1 LYLIAHPAVTA
12 GSSEFVDVLSEALKG
27 FRVSG
32 SIFID
37 ADLRAP
43 WAIVTPSSAEIASA
57 LGVESDRV
65 IPYHLVTEGSC
76 LATVEGQAPMQL
88 VAGDIALF
96 PHGHVHILASHEG
109 VAPAPLSGEFVERV
123 LARRTILPVRHGGTG
138 QLVKLLCGFFAI
150 DKWGGDHLVKG
161 LPAVLS
167 ARIGT
172 NGGHGLLAAVARHSI
187 EARVTGGP
195 GSDALSCK
203 LSEILFVDALRQF
216 VLNRDTALSGW
227 LAGLRDPAICRAL
240 ALVHARPK
248 DTWDLRSLASA
259 CAMSR
264 STFVARF
271 TEVVGSPPMKYVA
284 RWRLTLAAREL
295 SDADVTVKQVA
306 DRYGYGSEAAFTR
319 AFRSAFDMPPAT
331 FRRARGHVTINPPTH
346 Q

>member
-1 LYLIAHPAVTA
+1 M
-12 GSSEFVDVLSEALKG
+12 
-27 FRVSG
+27 R
-32 SIFID
+32 
-37 ADLRAP
+37 
-43 WAIVTPSSAEIASA
+43 
-57 LGVESDRV
+57 
-65 IPYHLVTEGSC
+65 
-76 LATVEGQAPMQL
+76 L

-109 VAPAPLSGEFVERV
+109 VAPAPMSREFVERV
-123 LARRTILPVRHGGTG
+123 LARRTILPIRHGGTG
-138 QLVKLLCGFFAI
+138 QPVKLLCGFFAI

-167 ARIGT
+167 ARIGSDS
-172 NGGHGLLAAVARHSI
+172 GRRLLAAVARHSI

-195 GSDALSCK
+195 GSDALVCK

-216 VLNRDTALSGW
+216 ILNSDAALSGW

-248 DTWDLRSLASA
+248 DAWDVRSLASA

-271 TEVVGSPPMKYVA
+271 TEVVGSPPMKYLT
-284 RWRLTLAAREL
+284 RWRLTLAARDL
-295 SDADVTVKQVA
+295 SDADITVMQVA

-319 AFRSAFDMPPAT
+319 AFRSAFDIPPAT
-331 FRRARGHVTINPPTH
+331 FRRARGHVTINPPTD

>member
-1 LYLIAHPAVTA
+1 LIVHPAVTA
-12 GSSEFVDVLSEALKG
+12 GSSEFVDVLSEALRA

-32 SIFID
+32 SMFID
-37 ADLRAP
+37 ADLKAP
-43 WAIVTPSSAEIASA
+43 WAIVTPSPAEIASA

-76 LATVEGQAPMQL
+76 LVTVEGQAPMRL
-88 VAGDIALF
+88 AAGDVALF
-96 PHGHVHILASHEG
+96 PHGHVHVLASHEG
-109 VAPAPLSGEFVERV
+109 IAPTPLSRAFVERV
-123 LARRTILPVRHGGTG
+123 LARRTILPIRHGGAG
-138 QLVKLLCGFFAI
+138 QAVKLLCGFFAI

-172 NGGHGLLAAVARHSI
+172 DGGRVLLTAVARYSI

-195 GSDALSCK
+195 GSDALVCK

-216 VLNRDTALSGW
+216 ILSSDAAEAGW

-240 ALVHARPK
+240 ALVHSRPK
-248 DTWDLRSLASA
+248 DAWDVRSLASA

-271 TEVVGSPPMKYVA
+271 TDVVGSPPMKYLS
-284 RWRLTLAAREL
+284 RWRLTLAARDL
-295 SDADVTVKQVA
+295 SHADVTVMQVA
-306 DRYGYGSEAAFTR
+306 GRYGYGSEAAFTR
-319 AFRSAFDMPPAT
+319 AFRCAFDIPPAT
-331 FRRARGHVTINPPTH
+331 FRRVRGRGTINSPTN

>member
-1 LYLIAHPAVTA
+1 LIAHPAVTA
-12 GSSEFVDVLSEALKG
+12 GSSEFVDVLSEALRG

-32 SIFID
+32 SMFID
-37 ADLRAP
+37 ADLKAP

-76 LATVEGQAPMQL
+76 LVTVEGQAPMRL

-96 PHGHVHILASHEG
+96 PHGHVHVLASDERI
-109 VAPAPLSGEFVERV
+109 APTPLSRAFVERV
-123 LARRTILPVRHGGTG
+123 LARRTILPIRHGGTG
-138 QLVKLLCGFFAI
+138 QPVKLLCGFFAI

-172 NGGHGLLAAVARHSI
+172 DGGRGLLAAVARHSI

-195 GSDALSCK
+195 GSDALVCK

-216 VLNRDTALSGW
+216 ILNSDAAVPGW

-248 DTWDLRSLASA
+248 DAWDVRSLASA

-271 TEVVGSPPMKYVA
+271 TEVLGSSPMKYLT
-284 RWRLTLAAREL
+284 RWRLTLAARDL
-295 SDADVTVKQVA
+295 SDADITVMQVA

-331 FRRARGHVTINPPTH
+331 FRRAKRHVTTSPSTGR
-346 Q
+346 

>member
-1 LYLIAHPAVTA
+1 LIAHPAVTG
-12 GSSEFVDVLSEALKG
+12 GSSEFVDVLSEALRA

-37 ADLRAP
+37 ADLKAP
-43 WAIVTPSSAEIASA
+43 WAIVTPSSTEIAGA

-65 IPYHLVTEGSC
+65 IPYHLATEGSC
-76 LATVEGQAPMQL
+76 LVTVEGQAAMRL
-88 VAGDIALF
+88 AAGDIALF
-96 PHGHVHILASHEG
+96 PHGHVHVLASHEG
-109 VAPAPLSGEFVERV
+109 IAPTLLSRAFVERV
-123 LARRTILPVRHGGTG
+123 LARHTILPIRHGGTG
-138 QLVKLLCGFFAI
+138 QAVKLLCGFFAI
-150 DKWGGDHLVKG
+150 DRWGGDHLVKG

-172 NGGHGLLAAVARHSI
+172 GGGRDLLAAVARRSI

-195 GSDALSCK
+195 GSDALVCK

-216 VLNRDTALSGW
+216 ILNSDAAAPSW
-227 LAGLRDPAICRAL
+227 LTGLRDPAICRAL

-248 DTWDLRSLASA
+248 DAWDVRSLASA

-271 TEVVGSPPMKYVA
+271 TEVVGSPPMKYLT
-284 RWRLTLAAREL
+284 RWRLTLAARDL
-295 SDADVTVKQVA
+295 SDADITVMQVA

-319 AFRSAFDMPPAT
+319 AFRNAFDIPPAT
-331 FRRARGHVTINPPTH
+331 FRRVRGHGSISPPTD

>member
-1 LYLIAHPAVTA
+1 LYLIANPAIA
-12 GSSEFVDVLSEALKG
+12 GASSKFVDVLSEALKG

-37 ADLRAP
+37 ADLKAP

-76 LATVEGQAPMQL
+76 LATVERQAPMRL

-96 PHGHVHILASHEG
+96 PHGHVHILASNEG
-109 VAPAPLSGEFVERV
+109 IAPTGLSRAFVERV
-123 LARRTILPVRHGGTG
+123 LTRRNILPIRHGGAG
-138 QLVKLLCGFFAI
+138 QAVKLLCGFFAI
-150 DKWGGDHLVKG
+150 DKWGGDHLIKG
-161 LPAVLS
+161 LPAVLK

-172 NGGHGLLAAVARHSI
+172 DGGQGLLAAVARHSI

-195 GSDALSCK
+195 GSDALVCK

-216 VLNRDTALSGW
+216 ILNSDTALPGL

-248 DTWDLRSLASA
+248 DPWDIRSLASA

-264 STFVARF
+264 STFLDRF
-271 TEVVGSPPMKYVA
+271 TEAVGSPPMKYVA
-284 RWRLTLAAREL
+284 RWRLTLAARDL
-295 SDADVTVKQVA
+295 SDADITVKQVA

-319 AFRSAFDMPPAT
+319 AFRSAFDIPPAT
-331 FRRARGHVTINPPTH
+331 FRRARGHAKATT
-346 Q
+346 

>member
-1 LYLIAHPAVTA
+1 M
-12 GSSEFVDVLSEALKG
+12 DVLSEALRG

-43 WAIVTPSSAEIASA
+43 WAIVTPSSADIAGA

-65 IPYHLVTEGSC
+65 IPYHLVTEGGC
-76 LATVEGQAPMQL
+76 IVTVEGQAPMRL
-88 VAGDIALF
+88 GAGDIALF
-96 PHGHVHILASHEG
+96 PHGHVHVLASDER
-109 VAPAPLSGEFVERV
+109 VTPPPLSREFVDRV
-123 LARRTILPVRHGGTG
+123 MARRTVLPVRHGGTG
-138 QLVKLLCGFFAI
+138 QAVKLLCGFFAI

-167 ARIGT
+167 ARIRTDSGRD
-172 NGGHGLLAAVARHSI
+172 LLAAVARHSI

-195 GSDALSCK
+195 GSDALVCK
-203 LSEILFVDALRQF
+203 LSEMLFVDALRQF
-216 VLNRDTALSGW
+216 ILNSDVAVPGW

-248 DTWDLRSLASA
+248 DAWDVRSLASA

-271 TEVVGSPPMKYVA
+271 SEVVGSPPMKYLT
-284 RWRLTLAAREL
+284 RWRLTLAARDL
-295 SDADVTVKQVA
+295 SDADITVMQVA

-331 FRRARGHVTINPPTH
+331 FRRARGLVVSAD
-346 Q
+346 